1 LSKGD
6 SDGFDLLHDVLVQN
20 RPVKLGEVTGV
31 QSLSLELANPSAG
44 GVNHLKVAVD
54 KLNEATGHKTS

>member
-31 QSLSLELANPSAG
+31 QSLSLELANPSA
-44 GVNHLKVAVD
+44 VKPNSLLVEMDRQNVAAGFKD
-54 KLNEATGHKTS
+54 